1 MPEDKFAG
9 DSPSG
14 PGKKARRRAKQVLGP
29 IAFAVAILYF
39 LIDALFLSI
48 VRPVARVVGR
58 LPVFSFIKEWL
69 KSLGPYP
76 TLALFLVPVVVL
88 EPAKP
93 LGAYLI
99 ATGRVAYGVTLVG
112 VAEVL
117 KITVVER
124 LFHFSRDKLMTI
136 AAFACAYNWLMVWLG
151 YLRNQ
156 PLWQAVA
163 KQFSTI
169 KAAARRLFKRPR
181 AIR

>member
-1 MPEDKFAG
+1 
-9 DSPSG
+9 
-14 PGKKARRRAKQVLGP
+14 
-29 IAFAVAILYF
+29 
-39 LIDALFLSI
+39 
-48 VRPVARVVGR
+48 
-58 LPVFSFIKEWL
+58 
-69 KSLGPYP
+69 
-76 TLALFLVPVVVL
+76 VVL

-99 ATGRVAYGVTLVG
+99 ATGHVVYGITLVG

-117 KITVVER
+117 KIAVVER
-124 LFHFSRDKLMTI
+124 LFHFSRDKLMKI
-136 AAFACAYNWLMVWLG
+136 AAFAWAYNWLMVWLG

-163 KQFSTI
+163 KRFSTI

>member
-1 MPEDKFAG
+1 MPENKFAG
-9 DSPSG
+9 NSPSG
-14 PGKKARRRAKQVLGP
+14 PGKKVRRRAKQVLGP
-29 IAFAVAILYF
+29 IALAVAILYF

-48 VRPVARVVGR
+48 IRPVARAVGR
-58 LPVFSFIKEWL
+58 LPVFKFMEERL

-76 TLALFLVPVVVL
+76 TLTLFLVPVVVL

-99 ATGRVAYGVTLVG
+99 ATGHVVYGVTLVG

-117 KITVVER
+117 KIAVVER

-136 AAFACAYNWLMVWLG
+136 AAFAWAYNWLMVWLG

-163 KQFSTI
+163 KRFDTI
-169 KAAARRLFKRPR
+169 KVAARRLFKRPR
-181 AIR
+181 AAR